1 MPSPRTM
8 DQLNSERA
16 AFWAALAEEMSEA
29 DSAER
34 TGQEQHFALGDDLLD
49 GRLRMVMSVSQDK
62 TSVYLVA
69 RSDEAK
75 RWVSAHLAAL
85 QTALRAA
92 GPGDKTN
99 VAAGRWFRRDDKK
112 NVVTLRS
119 RWPEMRRWLRAQH
132 ATFQQ
137 AACAVQKD
145 NA

>member
-16 AFWAALAEEMSEA
+16 AFWAALAEEMAEA

-69 RSDEAK
+69 RSDAAK
-75 RWVSAHLAAL
+75 RWVSTHLAAL
-85 QTALRAA
+85 QTELRAA
-92 GPGDKTN
+92 GPD
-99 VAAGRWFRRDDKK
+99 AGFAGTTRR
-112 NVVTLRS
+112 TS
-119 RWPEMRRWLRAQH
+119 
-132 ATFQQ
+132 
-137 AACAVQKD
+137 
-145 NA
+145 